1 MLVFGFKK
9 HCPVCGMDVKK
20 ETSLE
25 RFGKY
30 FCSSDHAQKY
40 VDLQVSKKEES
51 DDKGGCCC

>member
-1 MLVFGFKK
+1 MFGFKK
-9 HCPVCGMDVKK
+9 HCPVCGIDVKK

-40 VDLQVSKKEES
+40 ADLKMSTKDES
-51 DDKGGCCC
+51 DNRGGCCC